1 MMRLSFITINLI
13 YLISINL
20 HGSLKINDV
29 LVPSSENIKSCFL
42 YSPVLGGVQEKE
54 DLKINSD
61 KFQIAD
67 DNKLLLSGNV
77 ELDFPEGLLRAN
89 YAELDRESG
98 TAKFS
103 KSGEIFFQ
111 DFYFSA
117 NNGRLNKNESTISL
131 KTGKAFSQQRS
142 MVFSFDKL
150 DGQIDKIVS
159 LKDVTMTSCANPDKG
174 WLLEADEIIL
184 NAETKR
190 GTAKDI
196 KLKAAGTT
204 IFAFPIIPFATS
216 NERMSGFLE
225 PTISY
230 SSDGL
235 DLMIPYYKV
244 ISKKSDITIAPRLI
258 AKRGSGIEIN
268 YRALHGD
275 KKNYR
280 NFDLLYFNK
289 DDEFEKESLNNNS
302 SRWIYELNDTFSL
315 FSSKIYVDWSKS
327 SDDLI
332 LRDIPGEITSI
343 GYQRVQNL
351 NQNISII
358 TKFKNLDIKIE
369 HQAYQALN
377 PILTNGYIKSPAL
390 NLRYRK
396 NINGFIFSENLDI
409 STFKANKIH
418 GYFGYQM
425 MGDNFLRLIENPVE
439 GQRIFSDLSISK
451 IFKVSG
457 FNIASQV
464 GVKSIDY
471 NLSKASTKTESVNVP
486 NALVSI
492 SSLFVSKD
500 GSVNN
505 TLRPKL
511 VIGYTGYKDQKNN
524 PIFDTNEISPNN
536 ELFINDRFSGMDRIG
551 DQSFYTLSLDYAKMK
566 MGMKKLSVSISKK
579 YYLKDRKVWMNQLMN
594 PHATMDS
601 MMSMSM
607 NSMNPMMDMGMDEG
621 PAVVMASWMPN
632 MKTMI
637 MGYGG
642 YLKEQKKMPL
652 GGITIKHKLKSGE
665 VGYAQRYRRM
675 AGNFNVKMDY
685 SEFFADININ
695 TNFKFIAK
703 LNRDN
708 SNNKNIETRFGIQYE
723 NCCLALRITSSDKN
737 FSKFLIK
744 EEIKY
749 QHLRDAWDNIIDIES
764 KSRINFE
771 FELKGLNSSFNKL
784 NKLFNN
790 SLFNY

>member
-1 MMRLSFITINLI
+1 MRLSFITINLI

-20 HGSLKINDV
+20 HGSLKINEV

-42 YSPVLGGVQEKE
+42 YSPILGGVQEKE

-67 DNKLLLSGNV
+67 DNTLLLSGNV

-159 LKDVTMTSCANPDKG
+159 LKDVTMTSCDNPDKG

-280 NFDLLYFNK
+280 NF
-289 DDEFEKESLNNNS
+289 
-302 SRWIYELNDTFSL
+302 
-315 FSSKIYVDWSKS
+315 
-327 SDDLI
+327 
-332 LRDIPGEITSI
+332 
-343 GYQRVQNL
+343 
-351 NQNISII
+351 
-358 TKFKNLDIKIE
+358 
-369 HQAYQALN
+369 
-377 PILTNGYIKSPAL
+377 
-390 NLRYRK
+390 
-396 NINGFIFSENLDI
+396 
-409 STFKANKIH
+409 
-418 GYFGYQM
+418 
-425 MGDNFLRLIENPVE
+425 
-439 GQRIFSDLSISK
+439 
-451 IFKVSG
+451 
-457 FNIASQV
+457 
-464 GVKSIDY
+464 
-471 NLSKASTKTESVNVP
+471 
-486 NALVSI
+486 
-492 SSLFVSKD
+492 
-500 GSVNN
+500 
-505 TLRPKL
+505 
-511 VIGYTGYKDQKNN
+511 
-524 PIFDTNEISPNN
+524 
-536 ELFINDRFSGMDRIG
+536 
-551 DQSFYTLSLDYAKMK
+551 
-566 MGMKKLSVSISKK
+566 
-579 YYLKDRKVWMNQLMN
+579 
-594 PHATMDS
+594 
-601 MMSMSM
+601 
-607 NSMNPMMDMGMDEG
+607 
-621 PAVVMASWMPN
+621 
-632 MKTMI
+632 
-637 MGYGG
+637 
-642 YLKEQKKMPL
+642 
-652 GGITIKHKLKSGE
+652 
-665 VGYAQRYRRM
+665 
-675 AGNFNVKMDY
+675 
-685 SEFFADININ
+685 
-695 TNFKFIAK
+695 
-703 LNRDN
+703 
-708 SNNKNIETRFGIQYE
+708 
-723 NCCLALRITSSDKN
+723 
-737 FSKFLIK
+737 
-744 EEIKY
+744 
-749 QHLRDAWDNIIDIES
+749 
-764 KSRINFE
+764 
-771 FELKGLNSSFNKL
+771 
-784 NKLFNN
+784 
-790 SLFNY
+790 